1 MATSV
6 NAPLRTLGSSDYCRS
21 ICEHGTSPNTG
32 FTPRIELTQFQVS
45 FGTITAGLIVLT
57 FCHRIGHERW
67 QQVGFMAVQTA
78 LIGSLASIGI
88 NDRAQA
94 IATIVV
100 LAACITPP
108 QLLSFAM
115 ISIGIDNQVDI
126 GVANGLA
133 STFRLMG
140 GAVATAIYSAIL
152 ANKFAGSLPSKMAP
166 VISSNDIS
174 QADAKDLI
182 AAAALNTAEAYES
195 VPNISPAIIEAS
207 QRAVK
212 LAYVEGFKLVYL
224 VAIAFGVLACTAAL
238 FTKTIPKEKKTMHR
252 AIRMENEAGGA
263 RADGGGEA
271 PEKLERAGG
280 A

>member
-1 MATSV
+1 MNSHQFAICPLTTS
-6 NAPLRTLGSSDYCRS
+6 S
-21 ICEHGTSPNTG
+21 
-32 FTPRIELTQFQVS
+32 QVS
-45 FGTITAGLIVLT
+45 FGTIIAGLFVAV

-67 QQVGFMAVQTA
+67 QQVGFMVVQTS

-100 LAACITPP
+100 LAASITPP

-115 ISIGIDNQVDI
+115 ISIGIENQVDI

-152 ANKFAGSLPSKMAP
+152 ANKFANNLPKQMAS

-174 QADAKDLI
+174 QADARDLL

-195 VPNISPAIIEAS
+195 VPNISPTIVEAS

-224 VAIAFGVLACTAAL
+224 VAIAFGVLACTAAF

-252 AIRMENEAGGA
+252 AIRMENESGGA
-263 RADGGGEA
+263 RADYYGQEFGDS
-271 PEKLERAGG
+271 EKVEDAGRV
-280 A
+280 